1 MAMHALYT
9 NDTWLPSPLAL
20 AGMLLLSACSDPPES
35 PRLSA
40 EPWPDE
46 VEVTFQQAEVL
57 RYSVEQQRL
66 ERERLRR
73 LGLDDAVPPPP
84 KP

>member
-1 MAMHALYT
+1 MHALYT
-9 NDTWLPSPLAL
+9 KDRRLPSPLVWL
-20 AGMLLLSACSDPPES
+20 GTLLLAACSDPPA
-35 PRLSA
+35 PPLSA

-46 VEVTFQQAEVL
+46 AEVIFQQAEVL

-73 LGLDDAVPPPP
+73 LGLDDTVPLPP